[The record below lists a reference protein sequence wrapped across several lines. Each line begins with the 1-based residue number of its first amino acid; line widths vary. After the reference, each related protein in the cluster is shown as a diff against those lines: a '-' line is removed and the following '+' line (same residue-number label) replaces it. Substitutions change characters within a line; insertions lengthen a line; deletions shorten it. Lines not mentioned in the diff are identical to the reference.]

1 MKYLLLILAT
11 VAWIASGCSNLH
23 PKRFSTANASA
34 PLNHS
39 SPSEA
44 TESESDSF
52 REQRAEA
59 FARFAT
65 GVSYELSDK
74 SELAI
79 QEFYKAALADPAN
92 EALALDLAIRFLK
105 TKEPDKA
112 IELLSK
118 TASLPQASGKV
129 FSLLA
134 QAYISTGET
143 NRAIT
148 ASRSAILKE
157 PSSIFGYQV
166 LADIFLK
173 QGKADEVIKL
183 LGSASRQT
191 NDDALFLV
199 GLGEL
204 HAKLFRTQPKEADA
218 VKSGG
223 LEALN
228 RASNLKPTNPN
239 VRQKLAGIY
248 NQLGDS
254 KSASELYLELLE
266 EFRDLPLMRDTLR
279 GKLANIYLQG
289 RDKGKAAEQLEEI
302 VRENPTRYP
311 EAWYYLGAFAA
322 DAKDWEKAAE
332 YYNRALVVNPE
343 MEQAYYDLAGVQ
355 LSRNQA
361 GEALKTLEKAR
372 AKFSDSFTVEFFTGL
387 AFAQMKS
394 YPEAVRHFTA
404 SELIGNATETNRL
417 NHLFYFQLGT
427 AFERNKDYTQAEKYF
442 EMSLK
447 LSPDFAEALNYLG
460 FMWADRGVNLEKAR
474 GLLEKAVKLEPKNAA
489 FVDSLGWVLFKLNQP
504 ESALENL
511 LKAAELSD
519 EPDASIY
526 DHIGDVYQ
534 SLKQTEKA
542 IAAWRK
548 SLSLEPNEVI
558 EKKLKA
564 TSSPL

>member
-1 MKYLLLILAT
+1 MKYSLLILAT
-11 VAWIASGCSNLH
+11 VAWIVSGCSNLQ
-23 PKRFSTANASA
+23 PKHSPAKTSA
-34 PLNHS
+34 APVSKSKS
-39 SPSEA
+39 SEVP
-44 TESESDSF
+44 ESGRL

-65 GVSYELSDK
+65 GVSYELSDQ

-79 QEFYKAALADPAN
+79 KEFYKAALADPAN
-92 EALALDLAIRFLK
+92 EALAIDLSIRFLK

-118 TASLPQASGKV
+118 SASLPQASGKV

-143 NRAIT
+143 NRAIA
-148 ASRSAILKE
+148 ASRSAIKKE
-157 PSSIFGYQV
+157 PATIFGYQV

-173 QGKADEVIKL
+173 QGKTEEVIKL

-191 NDDALFLV
+191 NADAMFLV

-218 VKSGG
+218 VKARG

-228 RASNLKPTNPN
+228 RAANLKPTNPN
-239 VRQKLAGIY
+239 IRQKMAELF

-254 KSASELYLELLE
+254 KRASELYLELLE
-266 EFRDLPLMRDTLR
+266 EFRDLPLMRDALR
-279 GKLANIYLQG
+279 EKLANIYLQG
-289 RDKGKAAEQLEEI
+289 RDKGKAAEQLEAI
-302 VRENPTRYP
+302 VRESPTRYP
-311 EAWYYLGAFAA
+311 EAWYYLGVLAA
-322 DAKDWEKAAE
+322 DAKNLDKAAE

-361 GEALKTLEKAR
+361 GEALKTLGKAR

-394 YPEAVRHFTA
+394 FPDAIRHFTA
-404 SELIGNATETNRL
+404 SEMIGNSTDTNRL

-427 AFERNKDYTQAEKYF
+427 AFERNKDYAQAEKYF
-442 EMSLK
+442 EKSLK
-447 LSPDFAEALNYLG
+447 LSPDFAEGLNYLG
-460 FMWADRGVNLEKAR
+460 FMWADRGVNLEKSR
-474 GLLEKAVKLEPKNAA
+474 VMLEKAVKLEPKNAA
-489 FVDSLGWVLFKLNQP
+489 FVDSLGWVLFKLNQL

-511 LKAAELSD
+511 LRAAELSE
-519 EPDASIY
+519 EPDAAIY
-526 DHIGDVYQ
+526 DHLGDVYL
-534 SLKQTEKA
+534 SLKQTDKA

-548 SLSLEPNEVI
+548 SLSLEPSEVI

-564 TSSPL
+564 TSSSL